1 MRNFFKRLISFIGT
15 ALLGFLVILDGLLIL
30 DLVVVIASLVMHMN
44 AGPLVFTLIMISI
57 LSWVMGSLFTSE
69 IRWRKEDK
77 AYKERYGV

>member
-1 MRNFFKRLISFIGT
+1 VF
-15 ALLGFLVILDGLLIL
+15 LGFLVILDGLLIL
-30 DLVVVIASLVMHMN
+30 YWLDVIASLLTHMN
-44 AGPLVFTLIMISI
+44 AGPLVFTLMIIVI